1 MNIEHVLADED
12 AVFAAAVT
20 AVVTADADALR
31 SQLKSHPELATSRA
45 RAAHRSTLLHYTA
58 ANGIE
63 TELQSTPASIY
74 QRLATCTPDE
84 QLDLQTNALEV
95 VSALLDAGA
104 DVTACSEAYGGDADV
119 MGLLVSS
126 AHPAIAGVQSE
137 LIVLLLNTGFPVDGL
152 VDDGNPLAMALG
164 SGHVAA
170 AQALAAQGARV
181 DNLIFAA
188 GLGRLEDVK
197 ICFDSDGKLLPNA
210 TFVSKRDQA
219 YTHTGYLRLTHSQD
233 PGEVRQQAFNVAC
246 LYDHLDVVQF
256 MLDKGVDL
264 KLRDPQFDR
273 TPSGWAN
280 AFTQGRVAKLL
291 RQ

>member
-12 AVFAAAVT
+12 AVFAAVVT

-31 SQLKSHPELATSRA
+31 SQLKSHPKLATSRA

-74 QRLATCTPDE
+74 PRLAPCTPDE

-95 VSALLDAGA
+95 V
-104 DVTACSEAYGGDADV
+104 
-119 MGLLVSS
+119 
-126 AHPAIAGVQSE
+126 
-137 LIVLLLNTGFPVDGL
+137 
-152 VDDGNPLAMALG
+152 
-164 SGHVAA
+164 
-170 AQALAAQGARV
+170 
-181 DNLIFAA
+181 
-188 GLGRLEDVK
+188 
-197 ICFDSDGKLLPNA
+197 FDL
-210 TFVSKRDQA
+210 
-219 YTHTGYLRLTHSQD
+219 
-233 PGEVRQQAFNVAC
+233 
-246 LYDHLDVVQF
+246 LDVVQF
-256 MLDKGVDL
+256 MLDKGVDP

-273 TPSGWAN
+273 TSSGWAN